1 MKFKHFDFLF
11 LFIFLTFATN
21 LLAGWLIVEKREDKF
36 GNLTMQSVFIQDQK
50 LRVENQT
57 SSFIFD
63 LENEYVTV
71 IFPKMSVYWSGKPDS
86 LKTALFNTIETQIV
100 IMIQQMPE
108 RDRIE
113 AEADFQKVLNEM
125 KAGVTDSSLPD
136 NAKLLA
142 IDSSMKIVDYQAEKY
157 LFVLDSITLEEFWI
171 THEVLPYKDL
181 NLVKLNEM
189 MRVFSRPSM
198 LSVYRESKEWLEI
211 ISKGLVLRSVIPTT
225 LGKSEMEVITV
236 RKAEI
241 PIDFFDPPPTYRGIG
256 IDEVISIMMGEDDV
270 IKTPDAYNSAR
281 PELFNKT
288 NSAITPTKPGPY

>member
-1 MKFKHFDFLF
+1 MNILF
-11 LFIFLTFATN
+11 LFSFLAVATN
-21 LLAGWLIVEKREDKF
+21 LNAGWFIVEKREDKF

-71 IFPKMSVYWSGKPDS
+71 IFPKRSVFWSGKPDT

-100 IMIQQMPE
+100 VMIQQMPE

-113 AEADFQKVLNEM
+113 AEADFKKVLNEM
-125 KAGVTDSSLPD
+125 KAGITDTSLPV
-136 NAKLLA
+136 NANISA
-142 IDSSMKIVDYQAEKY
+142 TDSSMKILDYQAEKY
-157 LFVLDSITLEEFWI
+157 LFILDSITLEEFWI
-171 THEVLPYKDL
+171 TREVVPYKEL

-211 ISKGLVLRSVIPTT
+211 ISEGLVLRSVIPTT
-225 LGKSEMEVITV
+225 LGQSEMEVVTV

-241 PIDFFDPPPTYRGIG
+241 PVDFFDPPPTYRGIG

-270 IKTPDAYNSAR
+270 IKSPEDYNTSR

-288 NSAITPTKPGPY
+288 NSAITPTKPNPY

>member
-1 MKFKHFDFLF
+1 MKSVHFKFLI
-11 LFIFLTFATN
+11 LFIFLTLATK
-21 LLAGWLIVEKREDKF
+21 LQAGWLIVEKREDKF
-36 GNLTMQSVFIQDQK
+36 GNLTMQSVFIQNQK

-63 LENEYVTV
+63 LENEYVTI
-71 IFPKMSVYWSGKPDS
+71 IFPKMSVFWSGKPDT
-86 LKTALFNTIETQIV
+86 LKNALFNTIETQIV
-100 IMIQQMPE
+100 VMIQQMPE

-113 AEADFQKVLNEM
+113 AEADFMKVLNEM
-125 KAGVTDSSLPD
+125 KAGVTDTSLPM
-136 NAKLLA
+136 NAKLSA
-142 IDSSMKIVDYQAEKY
+142 TDSSMKILDYQAEKY

-171 THEVLPYKDL
+171 TREVVPYKEL

-225 LGKSEMEVITV
+225 LGKSEMEVVTV

-241 PIDFFDPPPTYRGIG
+241 PVDFFDPPPTYRGIG

-270 IKTPDAYNSAR
+270 IKSPEDYNTSR

-288 NSAITPTKPGPY
+288 NSAITPTKPNPY